1 MPIEED
7 FRPALPQP
15 IEIEVAQEPT
25 TLTAG
30 KDKENVSKP
39 IPGMLEFDFEFP
51 VRERFYRKYN
61 ILGNL
66 KFHEF

>member
-25 TLTAG
+25 TPTAG

-39 IPGMLEFDFEFP
+39 IPGMLEYDFKFP
-51 VRERFYRKYN
+51 VGKRHSKKYN

-66 KFHEF
+66 KFHQF